1 MNTKLLRKFSFAAVA
16 LMAMTSLQSCLND
29 NNDNKANRTFPNAM
43 VTMKT
48 NPEDK
53 SLFLQLDDKTKVIP
67 TNIKKS
73 PYDKKE
79 LRALANLEYSEQSK
93 TAGIKYAYVHW
104 LDTITTKNMSENLGK
119 EKNIANYRTDPME
132 IVKDWLTVV
141 EDGYL
146 NLRFRTYFGGRRT
159 HVLRL
164 VKTADPYE
172 VTIYHDAKGDT
183 WGQVRDGLIAFR
195 LNDLPDTKGDTVA
208 LKVNWKSFSGN
219 KSTTFKYCTR
229 K

>member
-1 MNTKLLRKFSFAAVA
+1 MNTKLLRKLTLAAVV
-16 LMAMTSLQSCLND
+16 LMAMTSLQSCLDDND
-29 NNDNKANRTFPNAM
+29 DNKVNLTYPNAI
-43 VTMKT
+43 VTLKT
-48 NPEDK
+48 NPEDNTF
-53 SLFLQLDDKTKVIP
+53 FLQLDDKTKVIP

-79 LRALANLEYSEQSK
+79 LRALANLEYSEESK
-93 TAGIKYAYVHW
+93 EAGIKYAYVNW
-104 LDTITTKNMSENLGK
+104 LDTITTKTMSADLGQ
-119 EKNIANYRTDPME
+119 EKNIADYHTDPLE
-132 IVKDWLTVV
+132 IVNDWLTLV

-146 NLRFRTYFGGRRT
+146 NLRFRTYFGGGRP

-183 WGQVRDGLIAFR
+183 WGQIRDGVIAFR

-219 KSTTFKYCTR
+219 KNTTFKYCTR